1 MTASKARSTN
11 RIRAFLCSAT
21 IVAAI
26 AGYQQIVWA
35 VSQPGALITET
46 ISETKLVTLA
56 GNTRPEAT
64 TANDRGPVDASFPM
78 GHLWLQLRR
87 SPEQEQ
93 ALERYI
99 GQLSDRH
106 SPNFHHWLTAIQF
119 GERYGLAQEDLA
131 AITGWLESHGFTV
144 DLVYPSRVVI
154 EFSGTA
160 GQVREAFHTEIHNL
174 EVNGK
179 KHIANMSD
187 PRIPAALAP
196 AIVGIVSLNDF
207 MPRPMNQPRSN
218 YTFDSGQELALVPA
232 DLATIYN
239 LNPLF
244 TAGYSGQGQTIV
256 VVEDTDV
263 YNYPGDWDTFRSTF
277 GLNSYTDGSFI
288 QVHPAPGTGGSCS
301 DPGVVTG
308 NEDEAILDAEWA
320 SAAAPSAAIELA
332 SCANTT
338 ANFGGFIALQNILS
352 NGDPVP
358 AIVSISYGDSE
369 PLLGA
374 SANSYIKGLYQLAVA
389 AGVSVFVSSG
399 DGGAAMT
406 DFVAQSN
413 VAQYGINVSGF
424 ASTQYNVAVGGT
436 DFGDTYA
443 NANGTYWS
451 ATNNSDYG
459 SALSYIPEIP
469 WNDSCA
475 SELVANYLFVNDDYA
490 DGLTYGSSGFCNSSL
505 GEGDFLTTS
514 AGSGGASSCATG
526 SPESLGV
533 VGGSCA
539 GYPKPSWQ
547 SGLFGNPSDRVRD
560 LPDVSLFAA
569 NGIWSH
575 YYVFCDTD
583 PSDEGTCT
591 GAPSGWLGAGGT
603 SFSAPI
609 MAGIQSLVNQFTAS
623 RQGNPNPEY
632 YALAQTEYG
641 ASGSPA
647 CNSTLGNAA
656 ASSCIFYDVTQGD
669 IDVPCKGSHN
679 CYNPSGTYGV
689 LSTSTSAYNPAYGT
703 NAGWDFATGIGTVN
717 AYNLVIAFGANP
729 TPTTLSA
736 APLKL
741 NFGNVDATGT
751 SKPKKVT
758 LTNKGTAAALIGS
771 VTATP
776 PFVIASSKDTCS
788 GQSIA
793 PKKKC
798 SFEVEFAPATPGAA
812 TGGSIDVSYN
822 GASPAM
828 SLNGIGVEVKLKA
841 PSRETFSPVAA
852 GAIGKSKATKIS
864 NPATVSVSLGATS
877 IGGIDPTAFTITA
890 NGCTGT
896 LAAKP
901 GNCTIT
907 MEFTPGS
914 GATGAQSATVGF
926 SYTYGANG
934 GSVSIP
940 ISGTVK

>member
-1 MTASKARSTN
+1 
-11 RIRAFLCSAT
+11 
-21 IVAAI
+21 VAAI
-26 AGYQQIVWA
+26 AGYPQIVWA
-35 VSQPGALITET
+35 VSQPRALISEA

-64 TANDRGPVDASFPM
+64 AANDRGPVDDSFPM
-78 GHLWLQLRR
+78 EHLWLQLRR
-87 SPEQEQ
+87 SPEREQ
-93 ALERYI
+93 ALESYI
-99 GQLSDRH
+99 DQLSDRH
-106 SPNFHHWLTAIQF
+106 SPNFHHWLTAKQV

-131 AITGWLESHGFTV
+131 TITGWLESHGFTV

-174 EVNGK
+174 EVDGK

-187 PRIPAALAP
+187 PQIPAALAP

-207 MPRPMNQPRSN
+207 MPRPMYRPRAA
-218 YTFDSGQELALVPA
+218 YTYSGCGGDCYPVVPA

-244 TAGYSGQGQTIV
+244 AAGYSGQGQTIV

-263 YNYPGDWDTFRSTF
+263 YNYPEDWDTFRSTF
-277 GLNSYTDGSFI
+277 GLDSYSDGSFI
-288 QVHPAPGTGGSCS
+288 QVHPTPGTGGTCD
-301 DPGVVTG
+301 DPGVLADA
-308 NEDEAILDAEWA
+308 EDEAILDAEWA

-332 SCANTT
+332 SCENTT
-338 ANFGGFIALQNILS
+338 ANFGGFIAMQNIVS
-352 NGDPVP
+352 KGGAVP

-369 PLLGA
+369 PLLGT
-374 SANSYIKGLYQLAVA
+374 SANSYIKSLYQLAVA
-389 AGVSVFVSSG
+389 EGVSVFVSSG

-406 DFVAQSN
+406 DFVQQTN

-443 NANGTYWS
+443 NVNGTYWS
-451 ATNNSDYG
+451 ATNSSDYG
-459 SALSYIPEIP
+459 SALSYVPEIP
-469 WNDSCA
+469 WNETCG
-475 SELVANYLFVNDDYA
+475 SELAAIFFGYST
-490 DGLTYGSSGFCNSSL
+490 TYGSGGFCNSGSENAYGL
-505 GEGDFLTTS
+505 SGPLSG
-514 AGSGGASSCATG
+514 GSGGGGAGGGGASGCATG
-526 SPESLGV
+526 SPKSTGV

-547 SGLFGNPSDRVRD
+547 SGLFGNPSDTVRD

-569 NGIWSH
+569 NGAWNH

-583 PSDEGTCT
+583 PSDQGTCT
-591 GAPSGWLGAGGT
+591 GPPSGWLGAGGT

-609 MAGIQSLVNQFTAS
+609 MAGIQSLVNQYTAS

-632 YALAQTEYG
+632 YTLAKTEYG
-641 ASGSPA
+641 ASGSSS
-647 CNSTLGNAA
+647 CSSTLGNAA
-656 ASSCIFYDVTQGD
+656 AASCIFYDVTEGD
-669 IDVPCKGSHN
+669 MDVPCTGSHN
-679 CYNPSGTYGV
+679 CYKTSGTYGV
-689 LSTSTSAYNPAYGT
+689 LSTSNSAYQPAYGT

-736 APLKL
+736 APAKL
-741 NFGNVDATGT
+741 SFGNVDATGT

-776 PFVIASSKDTCS
+776 PLAIASGANTCS

-798 SFEVEFAPATPGAA
+798 SFDVEFAPATPGAVS
-812 TGGSIDVSYN
+812 GGSIDVSYN
-822 GASPAM
+822 GTSPTV
-828 SLNGIGVEVKLKA
+828 SLSGTGIAVKLKA
-841 PSRETFSPVAA
+841 ASKETFSPVAA
-852 GAIGKSKATKIS
+852 GAIGKSKAIKIS

-877 IGGIDPTAFTITA
+877 IAGDDPSSFTITA
-890 NGCTGT
+890 NSCTGT
-896 LAAKP
+896 LAAK